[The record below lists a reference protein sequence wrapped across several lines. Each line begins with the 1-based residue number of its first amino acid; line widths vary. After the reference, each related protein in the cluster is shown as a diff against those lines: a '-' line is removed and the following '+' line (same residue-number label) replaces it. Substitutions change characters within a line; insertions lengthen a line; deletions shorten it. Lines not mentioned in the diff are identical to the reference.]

1 MKTDNCA
8 VLDGEGR
15 NDYARY
21 MKTDVL
27 LSLQL
32 PDEKLI
38 HKDEMMFQIVHQS
51 TELWLKLSCYEL
63 KHARSSI
70 EQEKIQQAMTHVR
83 RAAQA
88 VAQIIEQLSI
98 LKSMTP
104 WDFQGIRP
112 ALGNGSGIESPGWRE
127 TQSVAKQLNIAVET
141 YLSEKDVDLIDLYQ
155 SQTHTSLFALMES
168 LIDWDENVSLWR
180 TYHYKLAVRTLGM
193 NTQGTRGKPIE
204 KLTRLI
210 DRQFFPQIWQVR
222 TKLTSSVY

>member
-1 MKTDNCA
+1 MKTNSSA
-8 VLDGEGR
+8 ILEGEGR

-63 KHARSSI
+63 N
-70 EQEKIQQAMTHVR
+70 QAILAIKNENINKAMVNVK

-88 VAQIIEQLSI
+88 ISLIIEQLSI

-104 WDFQGIRP
+104 WDFQSIRP

-127 TQSVAKQLNIAVET
+127 TQSVGKQLNTVIEA
-141 YLSEKDVDLIDLYQ
+141 YLSEKNINLIDLYQ
-155 SQTHTSLFALMES
+155 SQKNTSLFSLMES

-180 TYHYKLAVRTLGM
+180 THHYKLAVRTLGL

-204 KLTRLI
+204 KLTRMI
-210 DRQFFPQIWQVR
+210 DRQFFPQLWKVR
-222 TKLTSSVY
+222 TYLTSSAY

>member
-1 MKTDNCA
+1 
-8 VLDGEGR
+8 
-15 NDYARY
+15 
-21 MKTDVL
+21 
-27 LSLQL
+27 
-32 PDEKLI
+32 
-38 HKDEMMFQIVHQS
+38 
-51 TELWLKLSCYEL
+51 
-63 KHARSSI
+63 
-70 EQEKIQQAMTHVR
+70 MTHVR
-83 RAAQA
+83 RAALA

-127 TQSVAKQLNIAVET
+127 TQSIAKQLNIAVET
-141 YLSEKDVDLIDLYQ
+141 YLSEKDIDLVNLYK
-155 SQTHTSLFALMES
+155 SQTHTPLFALMES

-180 TYHYKLAVRTLGM
+180 TYHYKLADRTLGM

-210 DRQFFPQIWQVR
+210 DRQFFPQVWQVR

>member
-63 KHARSSI
+63 KQARSSI

-83 RAAQA
+83 RAALA

-127 TQSVAKQLNIAVET
+127 TQSIAKQLNIAVET
-141 YLSEKDVDLIDLYQ
+141 YLSEKDIDLVNLYQ
-155 SQTHTSLFALMES
+155 SQTHTPLFALMES
-168 LIDWDENVSLWR
+168 LID
-180 TYHYKLAVRTLGM
+180 
-193 NTQGTRGKPIE
+193 
-204 KLTRLI
+204 
-210 DRQFFPQIWQVR
+210 
-222 TKLTSSVY
+222 